1 MKDFSFEIML
11 DCLWEIVDFDS
22 ENLIIEL
29 EERRK
34 CYGRINKTPFRGED
48 IIEGTLTFRVNTKC
62 LKVKSYSY

>member
-11 DCLWEIVDFDS
+11 DSLREIVDFES

-34 CYGRINKTPFRGED
+34 RYGRIYKTPFRGEG
-48 IIEGTLTFRVNTKC
+48 IIEGTLTFRGHIEW
-62 LKVKSYSY
+62 LKVKSHSY